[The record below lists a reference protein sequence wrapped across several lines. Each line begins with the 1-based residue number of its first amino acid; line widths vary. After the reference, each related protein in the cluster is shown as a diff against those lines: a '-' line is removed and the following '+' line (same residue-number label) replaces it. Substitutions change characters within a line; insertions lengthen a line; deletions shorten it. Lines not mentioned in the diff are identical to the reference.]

1 MSKRFRDILLRIG
14 LYAVVILIC
23 VWVIAPFA
31 WLVISSISTRIQLTS
46 VPLDWFPDQ
55 PNFDH
60 YRRVFFG
67 GQGATSMH
75 RNLNGAAVNTL
86 IVAGM
91 STLISLVAGSMAA
104 YAFTRLRFRLKGSLL
119 VTILITQLL
128 PTVSIIIPMYRIMLT
143 LDLLDTIWGLV
154 LANVTIILPMIIWI
168 LRGYFA
174 GLPEGLEEA
183 ARIDGCT
190 RIGTIVRI
198 MLPLSAPGLAA
209 SGMFAFIVAWN
220 EFFTAFILSSTMNS
234 KTLSVVI
241 SEFSSKVGI
250 DYVAMA
256 TAGVLA
262 SIPPVVLA
270 IVFQRYIVQG
280 LTAGAVKG

>member
-1 MSKRFRDILLRIG
+1 
-14 LYAVVILIC
+14 
-23 VWVIAPFA
+23 
-31 WLVISSISTRIQLTS
+31 
-46 VPLDWFPDQ
+46 
-55 PNFDH
+55 
-60 YRRVFFG
+60 
-67 GQGATSMH
+67 
-75 RNLNGAAVNTL
+75 
-86 IVAGM
+86 
-91 STLISLVAGSMAA
+91 
-104 YAFTRLRFRLKGSLL
+104 
-119 VTILITQLL
+119 
-128 PTVSIIIPMYRIMLT
+128 
-143 LDLLDTIWGLV
+143 
-154 LANVTIILPMIIWI
+154 MIIWI

-220 EFFTAFILSSTMNS
+220 EFFTAFILSSTMDS